1 MKIYKWMFYCTY
13 EGHESLDPD
22 EAIGRSGNQPNAV
35 TKRVFSGTGG
45 GSSKSAKW
53 KPFKMVSRAVKSLMD
68 L

>member
-35 TKRVFSGTGG
+35 TKRVFSGTEGG
-45 GSSKSAKW
+45 GHQSLQNENLLKW
-53 KPFKMVSRAVKSLMD
+53 YPGL
-68 L
+68 